1 MLDDLSGINIS
12 GSGTLHVMA
21 IGNVEIQGETV
32 SLSGNEGIE
41 LYEGKVNADGSVS
54 VKSMITLTSDG
65 GKANMDVRGAAKTY
79 YLAWEHGDLSNP
91 SHRYRDAPDRR
102 DYDWDQLGANVIGGV
117 AVSLSLG
124 FLAGAGAL
132 MVVGST
138 TLGISVAVGGT
149 WYVGTQ
155 AVADVLGG
163 RVSSS
168 DAYLRKA
175 LAGSAVGFFSG
186 ASSLAMAGAGLGQT
200 IGITFAEGA
209 FGSAASQQI
218 LEELLRIQGNL

>member
-1 MLDDLSGINIS
+1 MKNKVMLDDLSGINIS

-91 SHRYRDAPDRR
+91 SHRYRDAPD
-102 DYDWDQLGANVIGGV
+102 
-117 AVSLSLG
+117 
-124 FLAGAGAL
+124 
-132 MVVGST
+132 
-138 TLGISVAVGGT
+138 
-149 WYVGTQ
+149 
-155 AVADVLGG
+155 
-163 RVSSS
+163 
-168 DAYLRKA
+168 
-175 LAGSAVGFFSG
+175 
-186 ASSLAMAGAGLGQT
+186 
-200 IGITFAEGA
+200 
-209 FGSAASQQI
+209 
-218 LEELLRIQGNL
+218 